1 MYKVENDT
9 LLQNLCNEEVQLHV
23 DPDSREVLK
32 MMKLVYSFASVLA
45 EYDDAGER
53 YDRVSEMLAPIYTE
67 LDGMLLENVR
77 MLMNSTH

>member
-32 MMKLVYSFASVLA
+32 MMKLVYSFANALA

-53 YDRVSEMLAPIYTE
+53 YDRVSELLAPIYAE
-67 LDGMLLENVR
+67 LDSMLIENVCK
-77 MLMNSTH
+77 LMNSKC